1 MPLVTNFKS
10 AIKYDTSKTILCND
24 TWFVLQ
30 RTILGLIK
38 RSLPRDSLY
47 TDEMFLSHL
56 CEQVKTVRKCW
67 THFARQTH
75 QLAPRWWSKGRGG
88 RMDEWVA
95 VRKGKWAR
103 DRGDG
108 SQNKEVLSHQDKG
121 TGAQIRKHLQI
132 QMHVGTGTRVN
143 LCRSLCSRGSSGASR
158 VSQGSSGLS
167 GV

>member
-1 MPLVTNFKS
+1 MNGWRCGRES
-10 AIKYDTSKTILCND
+10 
-24 TWFVLQ
+24 
-30 RTILGLIK
+30 GLEI
-38 RSLPRDSLY
+38 
-47 TDEMFLSHL
+47 E
-56 CEQVKTVRKCW
+56 E
-67 THFARQTH
+67 
-75 QLAPRWWSKGRGG
+75 
-88 RMDEWVA
+88 
-95 VRKGKWAR
+95 
-103 DRGDG
+103 GDG

>member
-1 MPLVTNFKS
+1 
-10 AIKYDTSKTILCND
+10 
-24 TWFVLQ
+24 
-30 RTILGLIK
+30 
-38 RSLPRDSLY
+38 
-47 TDEMFLSHL
+47 
-56 CEQVKTVRKCW
+56 
-67 THFARQTH
+67 
-75 QLAPRWWSKGRGG
+75 
-88 RMDEWVA
+88 MDEWVA

-132 QMHVGTGTRVN
+132 PMHVGTGTRVN